1 MNLIYCTK
9 QLSSHE
15 TCIKYLEQMRWKGTP
30 VCPYCGCDKSTPKK
44 LRHTCSGCSRSFSV
58 KVGTVFQHTKLP
70 LNKWFAAIA
79 LILSSK
85 KGVSSLQL
93 ARQLS
98 VNKNTAWL
106 LQMKIRVAL
115 EEGELDEFSSKNLL
129 NRLIKF
135 RTRNKTSEPRQRIRF
150 SFRKS
155 DIQTEN
161 FGIYL
166 KRAIYGQYHQIEEF
180 FLHRYLDEFKFK
192 QKVRSTEDYGYA
204 ELMKRFAL

>member
-9 QLSSHE
+9 QLNSHE
-15 TCIKYLEQMRWKGTP
+15 FCIKYLEQIRWNGTP
-30 VCPYCGCDKSTPKK
+30 ICPYCGCDKSTPKK

-70 LNKWFAAIA
+70 MNKWFAAIS

-85 KGVSSLQL
+85 KGISSMQL
-93 ARQLS
+93 ARHLS

-115 EEGELDEFSSKNLL
+115 EEGELCSTN
-129 NRLIKF
+129 LIKRLVNF
-135 RTRNKTSEPRQRIRF
+135 RKRNKTGEPRQRIRF

-155 DIQTEN
+155 DIQNEN

-166 KRAIYGQYHQIEEF
+166 KRAVYGQYHQIEEF

-192 QKVRSTEDYGYA
+192 YKVKNTPDFGYS
-204 ELMKRFAL
+204 ELMKRFAI

>member
-1 MNLIYCTK
+1 MNLIYCTQ
-9 QLSSHE
+9 QLNSHE
-15 TCIKYLEQMRWKGTP
+15 ICIKHLEQMRWNGTP

-58 KVGTVFQHTKLP
+58 TVGTVFQHTKLP
-70 LNKWFAAIA
+70 MNKWFVAIT

-85 KGVSSLQL
+85 KGISSLQL

-115 EEGELDEFSSKNLL
+115 EEGELEGFNSKS
-129 NRLIKF
+129 LINKLVKF
-135 RTRNKTSEPRQRIRF
+135 RKRNKTTVPRQRIRF

-155 DIQTEN
+155 DIHTEN

-180 FLHRYLDEFKFK
+180 FLHRYMDEFKFK
-192 QKVRSTEDYGYA
+192 LTVKNAEDYGYA